1 MRVRLCVRV
10 ICGSAG
16 MIYAL
21 VDLQVKERKLEGDG
35 RIRVDGARQCHTLIK
50 CKELG

>member
-1 MRVRLCVRV
+1 MRVRLCVSV

-16 MIYAL
+16 MIYPL

-35 RIRVDGARQCHTLIK
+35 RIRIDGLVRSHANK
-50 CKELG
+50 M